1 MAQPSLTQSQT
12 LPDSGASAILWF
24 LKQVSGPLIV
34 VFLLIHFI
42 INHLVGEGGL
52 LSYSQIIVY
61 YQIWFVPIME
71 GIFLILVV
79 GHSLLGLRSIVLDL
93 QLPKS
98 LTSLLDWVFLVVGV
112 VAVVYGLWLINQI
125 TRAGIG
131 TNF

>member
-1 MAQPSLTQSQT
+1 MAQSSLTQSQT
-12 LPDSGASAILWF
+12 LPDNAASAILWF

-52 LSYSQIIVY
+52 LSYSQIINY

>member
-52 LSYSQIIVY
+52 LSYSQIINY

>member
-24 LKQVSGPLIV
+24 LKQISGPLIV

-52 LSYSQIIVY
+52 LSYSQIINY